1 MEHIKILNV
10 DVWGIQEA
18 LIRAG
23 YPMSTE
29 IKDMNDVDVD
39 KVKLIKRGDKLGNS
53 PYGHGDDKFLRQIT
67 VAYDIIAP
75 RYWWQ
80 QHDTYHWFTKN
91 SMSSMHKV
99 KSLDYKKMANKYVHP
114 TILGIF
120 EDIVEEYIEHPS
132 EENLL
137 SVKSNMPEGICLGA
151 GIVTNYAQL
160 KTIWYQRHNHRLPE
174 WREFCNFISTLPW
187 AEEFGVVGS

>member
-75 RYWWQ
+75 RYWW
-80 QHDTYHWFTKN
+80 
-91 SMSSMHKV
+91 
-99 KSLDYKKMANKYVHP
+99 
-114 TILGIF
+114 
-120 EDIVEEYIEHPS
+120 
-132 EENLL
+132 
-137 SVKSNMPEGICLGA
+137 
-151 GIVTNYAQL
+151 
-160 KTIWYQRHNHRLPE
+160 
-174 WREFCNFISTLPW
+174 
-187 AEEFGVVGS
+187 